1 MIFFHKKQFDRH
13 IYPMFVM
20 RNEQLQRRTDDGSIR
35 QPAWGRVDRH
45 LSLHRN
51 SRAMTRRILQFGTSR
66 FLQAHV
72 DLFVHEARESG
83 QDVGPITVVQTSG
96 SADRA
101 GRVAAFDRPGG
112 FPVIIRG
119 IEGGR
124 RVERRIQVTSVVR
137 GLAAVPDWE
146 ELSTIFTEEAEIL
159 VSNMG
164 DTGYAVAA
172 ADRDP
177 TILGAASTPASFP
190 GKLLA
195 LMHRRWRGTGRPLTV
210 LPCELL
216 NRNGRVL
223 EAVLHGLA
231 KDVRAPAAFVD
242 WMARAVTIADTLVDR
257 IVSEPLDPIGAVAE
271 PYALWAIER
280 RDGLAVPCDHP
291 AILLTDNLEPF
302 ERLKLHILN
311 LGHSVLA
318 DIWQAE
324 RRDPAET
331 VREILADTEIRGR
344 LEELYRVEV
353 VPGFAARGMADEAH
367 AYVTTTLDRFLNPF
381 LDHRI
386 ADIAQNHAVKVEKR
400 IGDFLAWV
408 GGPSSHPTP
417 VLDRVLGRRAEVR
430 IPAQSL
436 S

>member
-1 MIFFHKKQFDRH
+1 
-13 IYPMFVM
+13 
-20 RNEQLQRRTDDGSIR
+20 
-35 QPAWGRVDRH
+35 
-45 LSLHRN
+45 
-51 SRAMTRRILQFGTSR
+51 MTRRILQFGTSR

-101 GRVAAFDRPGG
+101 GRVAAFGRPGG

-119 IEGGR
+119 IEDGR
-124 RVERRIQVTSVVR
+124 RVERRIQVTSVDR

-177 TILGAASTPASFP
+177 TILGAASAPASFP

-216 NRNGRVL
+216 NRNGRAL

-257 IVSEPLDPIGAVAE
+257 IVKLRICIGHLFSVNHQLKPFYEARLAAVFFR
-271 PYALWAIER
+271 ER
-280 RDGLAVPCDHP
+280 THFNRVIDDKCRLHEVF
-291 AILLTDNLEPF
+291 LT
-302 ERLKLHILN
+302 
-311 LGHSVLA
+311 
-318 DIWQAE
+318 
-324 RRDPAET
+324 
-331 VREILADTEIRGR
+331 
-344 LEELYRVEV
+344 
-353 VPGFAARGMADEAH
+353 
-367 AYVTTTLDRFLNPF
+367 
-381 LDHRI
+381 
-386 ADIAQNHAVKVEKR
+386 
-400 IGDFLAWV
+400 FLAEYFINKLA
-408 GGPSSHPTP
+408 GAH
-417 VLDRVLGRRAEVR
+417 RRFYVYF
-430 IPAQSL
+430 QFGTYFS
-436 S
+436 